1 MIRRCR
7 DGFTLLELI
16 VVMALM
22 GIVFFFAIPR
32 FEKSFF
38 LDDAQQGAR
47 WLIGKLQ
54 SLREEAQRTRRLY
67 VLNIDLEARRV
78 WHTTEAM
85 TLEEIELALR
95 RAQPVPGGARV
106 AAVEFPPDIRIA
118 NGRAEI
124 RFYGDGH
131 SDMALIHLQL
141 GEATSSFLLEPFLTQ
156 VKMFDA
162 PVGFKDL
169 R

>member
-7 DGFTLLELI
+7 GGFTLLELI

-38 LDDAQQGAR
+38 LDDAKQGAR

-54 SLREEAQRTRRLY
+54 GLREEAQRTRRLY
-67 VLNIDLEARRV
+67 VLNIDFEARRV

-85 TLEEIELALR
+85 TLEELDLAMR

-106 AAVEFPPDIRIA
+106 VAVEFPPDVRIA
-118 NGRAEI
+118 AGRAEI

-131 SDMALIHLQL
+131 SDKALIHLQH
-141 GEATSSFLLEPFLTQ
+141 GDAYSSFLLEPFLIFSKA
-156 VKMFDA
+156 VSNS
-162 PVGFKDL
+162 P
-169 R
+169 